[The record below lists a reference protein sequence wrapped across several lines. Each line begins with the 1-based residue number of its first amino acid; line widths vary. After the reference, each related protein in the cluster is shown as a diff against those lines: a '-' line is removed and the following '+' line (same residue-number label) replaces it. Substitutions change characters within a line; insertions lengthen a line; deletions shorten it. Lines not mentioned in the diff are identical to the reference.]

1 MILAEFIASSSQM
14 LLKKSAEKSY
24 ASVIKEYLNV
34 FVIVGY
40 SLLLVSMV
48 ISIFCYDG
56 LGYMGTVVMEPISY
70 VFVLILSRIVFK
82 EKISKRKIVGMSL
95 IICGIAVFFLNKPM

>member
-34 FVIVGY
+34 FVIAGY
-40 SLLLVSMV
+40 SLLVVSMV
-48 ISIFCYDG
+48 I
-56 LGYMGTVVMEPISY
+56 
-70 VFVLILSRIVFK
+70 
-82 EKISKRKIVGMSL
+82 
-95 IICGIAVFFLNKPM
+95 